1 MNPDELRTRL
11 NAAVEPVEAPPA
23 SYGRLKTN
31 IARRRRLAL
40 GTYAGVAAAAV
51 AAVAVT
57 AAVALPRHETSGV
70 TAPTGTPTDQ
80 PSDRPTASL
89 TAAPATPTATGP
101 ATGPA
106 TAAATGGP
114 DGNVVAFGSTASG
127 DVDGDGRFDTV
138 SLVHPPVPQTS
149 PRWRWGV
156 RAALSRYGTQ
166 TVWQPYG
173 TDSNE
178 AQALGGVEDMNGDGY
193 AEIVASGGGTAFGRS
208 FELAVVVGGRLAWV
222 TNGAQHAFF
231 RSEQRPDHTDSG
243 FGCAELAAASPGREL
258 YQVDTASTDGGAT
271 WQGTRTLYRLNGSRL
286 ERVGTQTKTWH
297 GAAAPA
303 GYRPGVYCGSLR

>member
-1 MNPDELRTRL
+1 MTPDELRTRL

-23 SYGRLKTN
+23 SYGWLKTN

-40 GTYAGVAAAAV
+40 GTYAGLTAAAV

-70 TAPTGTPTDQ
+70 TAPIGTPTDR
-80 PSDRPTASL
+80 PSDSPTASPSA
-89 TAAPATPTATGP
+89 TAASPTASP
-101 ATGPA
+101 
-106 TAAATGGP
+106 AATGGP

-138 SLVHPPVPQTS
+138 TLVHPPVPQTS

-156 RAALSRYGTQ
+156 RAVLSRYGTQ
-166 TVWQPYG
+166 TIWQPYG

-178 AQALGGVEDMNGDGY
+178 AQALGGVEDMNGDGS

-208 FELAVVVGGRLAWV
+208 FEVVVVVGGRLAWV
-222 TNGAQHAFF
+222 TDGARHAFF
-231 RSEQRPDHTDSG
+231 TAEQRPDHTDSG

-258 YQVDTASTDGGAT
+258 YRVAAASRDNGAT
-271 WQGTRTLYRLNGSRL
+271 WTATRTLYHLTGGRLVQ
-286 ERVGTQTKTWH
+286 VGTQSTSWR
-297 GAAAPA
+297 GAAAPV
-303 GYRPGVYCGSLR
+303 GYQSGVHCGSLR